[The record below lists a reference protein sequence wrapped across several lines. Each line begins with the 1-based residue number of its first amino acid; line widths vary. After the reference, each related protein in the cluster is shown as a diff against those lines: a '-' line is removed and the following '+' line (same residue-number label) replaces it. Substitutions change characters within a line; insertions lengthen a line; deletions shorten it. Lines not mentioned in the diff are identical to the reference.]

1 MVQSRINIQDIA
13 KVLEYHG
20 IDVLC
25 EEDEITVWKEDIKR
39 TFPIEGGFITKK
51 FVHRIAQKFGIE
63 IRYFFH
69 PDELTSPKN

>member
-51 FVHRIAQKFGIE
+51 FVHRIA
-63 IRYFFH
+63 
-69 PDELTSPKN
+69 